1 MSGFKGI
8 MKDGWH
14 PKGREGKKEGWRN
27 DFKGV
32 NQVAGWMGKGKDK
45 DEERENHVSR
55 PLASLKD
62 PSSFGPPP
70 KHIKYHGAGALPN
83 ETTPDRTGWGA
94 PLSQAQINQHEE
106 QKRQEEEAAEEERRA
121 AEEAAN
127 RPPVPY
133 RANRTGID
141 TSTLPPPPVRR
152 IGTAAESV
160 PTTAS
165 PKPRPSVP
173 PRVPP
178 RTNTSTPAS
187 HTPSP
192 PPPAYSP
199 SPSATEQSQP
209 VKGYLNEAATSRL
222 SQAGVSVP
230 ALGISASSPNPTP
243 QSTGHVQQVPLNELQ
258 SRFSQLR
265 TNSGSAPSPVPTP
278 PIQQTQTPPTPAPN
292 AGSARSAFNDFRS
305 KHNDQ
310 IEAGKQRLSGFNQK
324 YGITNKIN
332 NALESKSD
340 NAEQAPPIPPHPNLS
355 RSTTTSSTDTET
367 LARRK
372 APPPPPPQKKA
383 ELRSAPVNTG
393 SPAPPPLPL
402 GTKPR

>member
-14 PKGREGKKEGWRN
+14 PKGRDGKKESWRN

-32 NQVAGWMGKGKDK
+32 NQVAGWMGKGRDPR

-55 PLASLKD
+55 PLESLKD

-70 KHIKYHGAGALPN
+70 KHIKYHGAAALPN
-83 ETTPDRTGWGA
+83 ETTPDRSGMGA
-94 PLSQAQINQHEE
+94 PLSESQINNQYS
-106 QKRQEEEAAEEERRA
+106 QKQLEEEEARRQAEE
-121 AEEAAN
+121 AEEAAR

-141 TSTLPPPPVRR
+141 TSTLLPPPRR
-152 IGTAAESV
+152 VGAATETR
-160 PTTAS
+160 PPAPS
-165 PKPRPSVP
+165 PRPKTGAPPSVP

-192 PPPAYSP
+192 PPAYSP
-199 SPSATEQSQP
+199 SPQASEQIQDSYINQ
-209 VKGYLNEAATSRL
+209 AATSRL

-230 ALGISASSPNPTP
+230 GLGIGSRPSNPTSP
-243 QSTGHVQQVPLNELQ
+243 STGYNQAPVNELQ
-258 SRFSQLR
+258 SRFAQMR
-265 TNSGSAPSPVPTP
+265 TNSESTPSAPRPPARQPTSPAASGTNV
-278 PIQQTQTPPTPAPN
+278 AN
-292 AGSARSAFNDFRS
+292 AKSAFSDFRA
-305 KHNDQ
+305 KHSDQ
-310 IEAGKQRLSGFNQK
+310 IDSGKQKLSGLNQK
-324 YGITNKIN
+324 YGITERIN
-332 NALESKSD
+332 SALDGKS
-340 NAEQAPPIPPHPNLS
+340 ASSEQAPPIPPHPNLS
-355 RSTTTSSTDTET
+355 RTTTSSTDTVS
-367 LARRK
+367 LAQRK

-383 ELRSAPVNTG
+383 GLRSAPVSTG

>member
-14 PKGREGKKEGWRN
+14 PKGRDGKKEGWRN

-32 NQVAGWMGKGKDK
+32 NQVAGWMGKGKEK
-45 DEERENHVSR
+45 DDDRENHVSR

-83 ETTPDRTGWGA
+83 ETTPDRSGWGA
-94 PLSQAQINQHEE
+94 PLSQEKINQ
-106 QKRQEEEAAEEERRA
+106 QNRQRQEEEEEKKRK
-121 AEEAAN
+121 AEEAAK

-141 TSTLPPPPVRR
+141 TSNLPPPPVRR
-152 IGTAAESV
+152 VPTGSSESV
-160 PTTAS
+160 PAS
-165 PKPRPSVP
+165 PRPKPNVP

-178 RTNTSTPAS
+178 RTNTSTPTAS
-187 HTPSP
+187 YSPSPPPAYTPSP
-192 PPPAYSP
+192 PA
-199 SPSATEQSQP
+199 EQPQAAAD
-209 VKGYLNEAATSRL
+209 GYLNQAAASRL

-230 ALGISASSPNPTP
+230 ALGIGNKPSNPASP
-243 QSTGHVQQVPLNELQ
+243 STTGYVGQAPVNELQ

-265 TNSGSAPSPVPTP
+265 TNSSPNTPPAPSPHLRQGEQP
-278 PIQQTQTPPTPAPN
+278 PASSTAN
-292 AGSARSAFNDFRS
+292 VSNARSAYNDFRS

-310 IEAGKQRLSGFNQK
+310 IEAGKQKLSGLNQK
-324 YGITNKIN
+324 YGITNRIN
-332 NALESKSD
+332 SALESKSE
-340 NAEQAPPIPPHPNLS
+340 NAEQAPPVPPHPNLS
-355 RSTTTSSTDTET
+355 RSTTTSSTDTES

-383 ELRSAPVNTG
+383 ELRSTPVSAG

>member
-14 PKGREGKKEGWRN
+14 PKGREGKKESWRN

-45 DEERENHVSR
+45 DDDRENHVSR

-83 ETTPDRTGWGA
+83 ETTPDRSGWGA
-94 PLSQAQINQHEE
+94 PLSQAQINQQNIQRQQEE
-106 QKRQEEEAAEEERRA
+106 EEERRKAEEAAE
-121 AEEAAN
+121 

-141 TSTLPPPPVRR
+141 TSNLPPPPVRR
-152 IGTAAESV
+152 VETTESASAS
-160 PTTAS
+160 AS
-165 PKPRPSVP
+165 PRPRPSVP

-178 RTNTSTPAS
+178 RTNTSTPTTS

-192 PPPAYSP
+192 PPAYTP
-199 SPSATEQSQP
+199 SPPAEQPQTAGN
-209 VKGYLNEAATSRL
+209 GYLNQAATSRL
-222 SQAGVSVP
+222 SRAGVSVP
-230 ALGISASSPNPTP
+230 ALGINSKSSNPVSP
-243 QSTGHVQQVPLNELQ
+243 STTGYVGQAPVNELQ

-265 TNSGSAPSPVPTP
+265 TNSSSPNNPPVPSPQV
-278 PIQQTQTPPTPAPN
+278 QQGDSPSVSTTN
-292 AGSARSAFNDFRS
+292 FSNARSTYNDFRS
-305 KHNDQ
+305 KHSDQ
-310 IEAGKQRLSGFNQK
+310 IEAGKQKLNGFNQK
-324 YGITNKIN
+324 YGITDRIN
-332 NALESKSD
+332 SALESKSE
-340 NAEQAPPIPPHPNLS
+340 NADQAPPVPPHPNLS
-355 RSTTTSSTDTET
+355 RSTTTSSTDTES

-383 ELRSAPVNTG
+383 ELRSTPVSAG

>member
-14 PKGREGKKEGWRN
+14 PKGREGRKESWRN

-32 NQVAGWMGKGKDK
+32 NQVAGWMGRGKDPK

-55 PLASLKD
+55 PLSSLKD

-70 KHIKYHGAGALPN
+70 KHIKYHGAAALPN
-83 ETTPDRTGWGA
+83 ETTPDRSGLGA
-94 PLSQAQINQHEE
+94 PLSHEQINNSYARKQ
-106 QKRQEEEAAEEERRA
+106 QEEEEERRK
-121 AEEAAN
+121 AEEAAK

-141 TSTLPPPPVRR
+141 PSTLPPPPVRR
-152 IGTAAESV
+152 VGSVTESA
-160 PTTAS
+160 PTSAS
-165 PKPRPSVP
+165 PRPVPSVP

-187 HTPSP
+187 HPPSPPAYTPSP
-192 PPPAYSP
+192 P
-199 SPSATEQSQP
+199 ATERSQAP
-209 VKGYLNEAATSRL
+209 DDYSNQAATSRL
-222 SQAGVSVP
+222 AQAGVSVP
-230 ALGISASSPNPTP
+230 ALGIGARPSNPTSP
-243 QSTGHVQQVPLNELQ
+243 ALGYNQASVNELQ
-258 SRFSQLR
+258 SRFSQMG
-265 TNSGSAPSPVPTP
+265 TNSASSPSLVPSPPVQHM
-278 PIQQTQTPPTPAPN
+278 QQMQSPAN
-292 AGSARSAFNDFRS
+292 SASNLSSARSTFNDFRS
-305 KHNDQ
+305 RHSDQ
-310 IEAGKQRLSGFNQK
+310 IESGKQKLNGLNQK
-324 YGITNKIN
+324 YGITERIN
-332 NALESKSD
+332 NALDSKSG
-340 NAEQAPPIPPHPNLS
+340 NAGQAPPVPPHPNLS
-355 RSTTTSSTDTET
+355 RSTTTFSSDTAS
-367 LARRK
+367 LAQRK

>member
-14 PKGREGKKEGWRN
+14 PKGRDGKKESWRN

-45 DEERENHVSR
+45 DDDRENHVSR

-62 PSSFGPPP
+62 PSAFGPPP

-83 ETTPDRTGWGA
+83 ETTPDRSGWGA
-94 PLSQAQINQHEE
+94 PLSQEKINQ
-106 QKRQEEEAAEEERRA
+106 QNRQRLEEEEEEKRK
-121 AEEAAN
+121 AEEAAK

-141 TSTLPPPPVRR
+141 TSNLPPPPVRR
-152 IGTAAESV
+152 VATESSESA
-160 PTTAS
+160 PAS
-165 PKPRPSVP
+165 PRPKPNVP

-178 RTNTSTPAS
+178 RTNTSTPTAS
-187 HTPSP
+187 HSPSPPPAYTPSP
-192 PPPAYSP
+192 PA
-199 SPSATEQSQP
+199 EQP
-209 VKGYLNEAATSRL
+209 RAADDGYLNQAATSRL

-230 ALGISASSPNPTP
+230 TLGIGNKPSNPTSP
-243 QSTGHVQQVPLNELQ
+243 STTGYVGQAPVNELQ

-265 TNSGSAPSPVPTP
+265 TNSSPNTPPAPSPHLQQGEQP
-278 PIQQTQTPPTPAPN
+278 PASSTAN
-292 AGSARSAFNDFRS
+292 VSNARSAYNDFRS

-310 IEAGKQRLSGFNQK
+310 IAAGKQKLSGLNQK
-324 YGITNKIN
+324 YGITNRIN
-332 NALESKSD
+332 SALESKSES
-340 NAEQAPPIPPHPNLS
+340 AEQAPPVPPHPNLS
-355 RSTTTSSTDTET
+355 RSTTTSSTDTES

-383 ELRSAPVNTG
+383 ELRSTPVSAG